1 MNELWYKFKFAVQED
16 LEQLSAKRN
25 TQNAADVLNETIKE
39 AEQQTKAVGKLLER
53 QRILRDEIAKELLE
67 AEQLTDKRTEQ
78 LSLAEATGDEALIN
92 YAKDEAEAYSRRR
105 DELRSLETE
114 TTESMIALERRFES
128 MKHKVKDMQVRRL
141 KLMGEENA
149 KRANSRMDRI
159 FSADLDSSS
168 VEPVNRTSSKD
179 DDIASMRR
187 RLDDLTA
194 EEATIEKIV

>member
-1 MNELWYKFKFAVQED
+1 MNELWYKFKFAVQD
-16 LEQLSAKRN
+16 DIEQITAKRN

-53 QRILRDEIAKELLE
+53 QRILRDEVTKELLE

-105 DELRSLETE
+105 DELRSLETD

-159 FSADLDSSS
+159 FSADLEPSSDEPMNRDSA
-168 VEPVNRTSSKD
+168 KD

>member
-16 LEQLSAKRN
+16 LEQITAKRK
-25 TQNAADVLNETIKE
+25 TQNSADVLNETIKE
-39 AEQQTKAVGKLLER
+39 AEQQTRAVGKLLER
-53 QRILRDEIAKELLE
+53 QRILRDEVTKELLE

-78 LSLAEATGDEALIN
+78 FSLAEATGDEALIN

-105 DELRSLETE
+105 DELRSLEAD

-159 FSADLDSSS
+159 FFVDLDPSS
-168 VEPVNRTSSKD
+168 VEPVNHDSAKD

-194 EEATIEKIV
+194 DEATIEKIV

>member
-1 MNELWYKFKFAVQED
+1 MNELWYKFKFAVQD
-16 LEQLSAKRN
+16 DIEQITAKRN

-53 QRILRDEIAKELLE
+53 QRILRDEVTKELLE

-105 DELRSLETE
+105 DELSSLETD

-159 FSADLDSSS
+159 FSANLDSSS
-168 VEPVNRTSSKD
+168 EETANRDSAKD

>member
-16 LEQLSAKRN
+16 LEKVTSKRK

-53 QRILRDEIAKELLE
+53 QRILREEVTKELLE
-67 AEQLTDKRTEQ
+67 AEQLAEKRTEQ
-78 LSLAEATGDEALIN
+78 LSLAEATGDEALIS

-105 DELRSLETE
+105 DELHSLESD

-149 KRANSRMDRI
+149 QRANSRMDRI
-159 FSADLDSSS
+159 FSANL
-168 VEPVNRTSSKD
+168 EPSFEENTASTFTKD

-187 RLDDLTA
+187 RLDNLTA

>member
-1 MNELWYKFKFAVQED
+1 MNELWYKFKFAVQD
-16 LEQLSAKRN
+16 DIEQITAKRN

-53 QRILRDEIAKELLE
+53 QRILRDEVTKELLE

-159 FSADLDSSS
+159 FSADLEPSSDEPMNRDSA
-168 VEPVNRTSSKD
+168 KD

>member
-1 MNELWYKFKFAVQED
+1 MNELWYKFKFAVQD
-16 LEQLSAKRN
+16 DIEQITAKRK

-39 AEQQTKAVGKLLER
+39 AEQHTKAVGKLLER
-53 QRILRDEIAKELLE
+53 QRILRDEVTKELLE
-67 AEQLTDKRTEQ
+67 TEQLTEKRTEQ

-92 YAKDEAEAYSRRR
+92 YAKDEAEAYSQRR
-105 DELRSLETE
+105 DELRSLEVD

-159 FSADLDSSS
+159 FSADLEPSSD
-168 VEPVNRTSSKD
+168 EPANGAFAKD
-179 DDIASMRR
+179 GDIASMRR

>member
-1 MNELWYKFKFAVQED
+1 MNELWYKFKFAVQDD
-16 LEQLSAKRN
+16 LEQLTAKRN

-53 QRILRDEIAKELLE
+53 QRILRDEVTKELLE

-159 FSADLDSSS
+159 FSANLDSSS
-168 VEPVNRTSSKD
+168 DEPVNRDSAKD

>member
-1 MNELWYKFKFAVQED
+1 MNELWYKFKFAVQDD
-16 LEQLSAKRN
+16 LEQITAKRN

-53 QRILRDEIAKELLE
+53 QRILRDEVTKELLE

-105 DELRSLETE
+105 DELRSLETD

-159 FSADLDSSS
+159 FSANLDSSS
-168 VEPVNRTSSKD
+168 DEPVNRDSAKD

>member
-1 MNELWYKFKFAVQED
+1 MNELWYKFKFAVQDD
-16 LEQLSAKRN
+16 LEQITAKRN

-53 QRILRDEIAKELLE
+53 QRILRDEVTKELLE

-105 DELRSLETE
+105 DELRSLETD

-159 FSADLDSSS
+159 FSADLEPSSDEPMNRDSA
-168 VEPVNRTSSKD
+168 KD

>member
-16 LEQLSAKRN
+16 LEQFSAKRS

-53 QRILRDEIAKELLE
+53 QRILRDEVTKELLE
-67 AEQLTDKRTEQ
+67 AEQLTEKRTEQ
-78 LSLAEATGDEALIN
+78 LSLAEATEDEALIS

-105 DELRSLETE
+105 DELRSLEEE
-114 TTESMIALERRFES
+114 TMESMIALERRFES

-159 FSADLDSSS
+159 FSADLNPLAE
-168 VEPVNRTSSKD
+168 EPVSHSSAKD
-179 DDIASMRR
+179 GDIASMRR
-187 RLDDLTA
+187 RLDDLMT

>member
-1 MNELWYKFKFAVQED
+1 MNELWYKFKFAVQD
-16 LEQLSAKRN
+16 DIEQITAKRN

-53 QRILRDEIAKELLE
+53 QRILRDEVTKELLE

-105 DELRSLETE
+105 DELRSLETD

-159 FSADLDSSS
+159 FSANLEPSSDEPMNRDSA
-168 VEPVNRTSSKD
+168 KD

>member
-16 LEQLSAKRN
+16 LEQFSAKRS

-53 QRILRDEIAKELLE
+53 QRILRDEVTKELLE
-67 AEQLTDKRTEQ
+67 AEQLTEKRTEQ
-78 LSLAEATGDEALIN
+78 LSLAEATEDEALIS

-105 DELRSLETE
+105 DELRSLEVD

-159 FSADLDSSS
+159 FSADLNPSSE
-168 VEPVNRTSSKD
+168 EPMNHTSAKD
-179 DDIASMRR
+179 GDIASMRR
-187 RLDDLTA
+187 RLDDLMT

>member
-1 MNELWYKFKFAVQED
+1 MNELWYKFKFAVQDD
-16 LEQLSAKRN
+16 LEQITAKRN

-53 QRILRDEIAKELLE
+53 QRILRDEVTKELLE

-105 DELRSLETE
+105 DELRSLETD

-168 VEPVNRTSSKD
+168 DEPVNRDSAKD

>member
-1 MNELWYKFKFAVQED
+1 MNELWYKFKFAVQD
-16 LEQLSAKRN
+16 DIEQITAKRN

-53 QRILRDEIAKELLE
+53 QRLLRDEVTKELLE

-105 DELRSLETE
+105 DELSSLETD

-159 FSADLDSSS
+159 FSANLDSSS
-168 VEPVNRTSSKD
+168 EETANRDSAKD